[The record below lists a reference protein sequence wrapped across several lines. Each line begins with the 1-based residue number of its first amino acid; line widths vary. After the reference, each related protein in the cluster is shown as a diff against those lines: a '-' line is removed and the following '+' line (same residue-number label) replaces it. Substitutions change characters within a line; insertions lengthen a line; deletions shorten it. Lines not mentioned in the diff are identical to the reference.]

1 MPAYVINDL
10 EITDPLRFE
19 EYKRLSPP
27 TVTAYGGRFL
37 ARGGEVT
44 GLEGGWQ
51 PRRLVMLEFPS
62 VALAHAWLNSAE
74 YAPAR
79 RLRQMSANSR
89 MVVIEGV
96 LPS

>member
-1 MPAYVINDL
+1 MPAYVINDM
-10 EITDPLRFE
+10 EITDPQRFE

-27 TVTAYGGRFL
+27 TVAAYGGRFL

-44 GLEGGWQ
+44 ALEGGWQ

-62 VALAHAWLNSAE
+62 VDQAQAWLNSPE

-79 RLRQMSANSR
+79 TLRQLSANSR
-89 MVVIEGV
+89 MVVIEGM
-96 LPS
+96 PTA

>member
-1 MPAYVINDL
+1 MPAYVINDM
-10 EITDPLRFE
+10 EITDPQRFE

-27 TVTAYGGRFL
+27 TVAAYGGRFL

-44 GLEGGWQ
+44 ALEGGWQ

-62 VALAHAWLNSAE
+62 VDQAQAWLNSPE

-79 RLRQMSANSR
+79 RLRQRSANSR
-89 MVVIEGV
+89 MVVIEGT
-96 LPS
+96 LPV

>member
-1 MPAYVINDL
+1 MPAYVINDMD
-10 EITDPLRFE
+10 ITDPQRFE

-27 TVTAYGGRFL
+27 TVAAYGGRFL

-44 GLEGGWQ
+44 ALEGGWQ

-62 VALAHAWLNSAE
+62 VEQAQAWLNSSE

-79 RLRQMSANSR
+79 TLRQLSANSR
-89 MVVIEGV
+89 MVVIEGMPP
-96 LPS
+96 L

>member
-1 MPAYVINDL
+1 MTAYVINDM
-10 EITDPLRFE
+10 EITDPQRFE

-27 TVTAYGGRFL
+27 TVAAYGGRFL

-44 GLEGGWQ
+44 ALEGAWQ

-62 VALAHAWLNSAE
+62 VAQAQAWLNSPE

-79 RLRQMSANSR
+79 TLRQLSANSR
-89 MVVIEGV
+89 MVVIEGM
-96 LPS
+96 PPA

>member
-1 MPAYVINDL
+1 MPAYVINDM
-10 EITDPLRFE
+10 EITDPQRFE

-27 TVTAYGGRFL
+27 TVAAYGGRFL

-44 GLEGGWQ
+44 PLEGGWQ

-62 VALAHAWLNSAE
+62 VDQAQAWLNSPE

-79 RLRQMSANSR
+79 RLRQLSANSR
-89 MVVIEGV
+89 MVVIEGT
-96 LPS
+96 LPA